1 MSSAVTSTNH
11 GRLGEDE
18 ALVFKPVHVFLDS
31 VVAHA
36 NGASDGAVARMAL
49 IGLSVLAVHKECEN
63 GDLSRIKP
71 QPKCGLGH
79 RKEIA
84 GVVTFVLIMV
94 Q

>member
-1 MSSAVTSTNH
+1 MSSAVTSANH
-11 GRLGEDE
+11 GRLGKDE
-18 ALVFKPVHVFLDS
+18 ALAFKPVHIFFYS
-31 VVAHA
+31 VVAHTD
-36 NGASDGAVARMAL
+36 GAADGAVARMTL

-63 GDLSRIKP
+63 GDLSRIKS

-79 RKEIA
+79 RQEIA

>member
-1 MSSAVTSTNH
+1 MSSAVTCPDH
-11 GRLGEDE
+11 GRLGVDE
-18 ALVFKPVHVFLDS
+18 SLVFKPVHVFLDS

-36 NGASDGAVARMAL
+36 NGASDGAVARMTL
-49 IGLSVLAVHKECEN
+49 IGLSVLAVHQKCEN

-71 QPKCGLGH
+71 QPKGGFGH

-84 GVVTFVLIMV
+84 GDISFVLIMV

>member
-1 MSSAVTSTNH
+1 MSSAVTGSNH
-11 GRLGEDE
+11 GWLGENE
-18 ALVFKPVHVFLDS
+18 ALVFEPVHVLLDG

-36 NGASDGAVARMAL
+36 DGATDGAVARMTL

-63 GDLSRIKP
+63 GDLSRIKSK
-71 QPKCGLGH
+71 PKGGFGH

>member
-1 MSSAVTSTNH
+1 MSPAVTGANH

-18 ALVFKPVHVFLDS
+18 ALVLKPVHIFLDG
-31 VVAHA
+31 VVAHTD
-36 NGASDGAVARMAL
+36 GTSDGAVARMAL
-49 IGLSVLAVHKECEN
+49 VGFSVLAVHQECEN

-71 QPKCGLGH
+71 KPKGGFGH

>member
-1 MSSAVTSTNH
+1 MSPAVTGANH

-18 ALVFKPVHVFLDS
+18 ALVFEPVHVLLDS

-36 NGASDGAVARMAL
+36 DGATDGAVARMTL

-63 GDLSRIKP
+63 GDLSRIKS

>member
-1 MSSAVTSTNH
+1 MSPAVTCPDH
-11 GRLGEDE
+11 GRLSVNE
-18 ALVFKPVHVFLDS
+18 ALVLKPVHVLLDG
-31 VVAHA
+31 VVAHTDGTA
-36 NGASDGAVARMAL
+36 YGAVARMAL

-71 QPKCGLGH
+71 QPKCGFGH

-84 GVVTFVLIMV
+84 GVVTFVWIMV

>member
-1 MSSAVTSTNH
+1 MSPAVMGANH
-11 GRLGEDE
+11 SRLGADE
-18 ALVFKPVHVFLDS
+18 ALALKPVHVFLDG

-36 NGASDGAVARMAL
+36 DGTSYGAVARMAL
-49 IGLSVLAVHKECEN
+49 IGLSVLAVHQECEN

-71 QPKCGLGH
+71 QPKGGFGH

-84 GVVTFVLIMV
+84 GVVTFVWIMV

>member
-1 MSSAVTSTNH
+1 MSPAVTSTNH

-49 IGLSVLAVHKECEN
+49 IGLSVLAVHQECEN

-71 QPKCGLGH
+71 QPKGGFGH

-84 GVVTFVLIMV
+84 GGVTFVLIMV